1 MPLLSICCVTYNH
14 KKYIRQCL
22 DSFLMQKTNFKF
34 EIIIHDD
41 ASTDGT
47 ADIIKEY
54 YEKYPDIIK
63 PIFQTENQFSQG
75 KSISKT
81 FIYPRIKGKYVA
93 LCEGDDYW
101 TDPYKL
107 QKQVDFLEANP
118 DYSIC
123 FHSVK
128 VTHESASTK
137 SYIYPQMKKS
147 RKGFTFNTLLNWN
160 FIQTNS
166 VVYRWRFHNENF
178 NDIIPDGILPGDWY
192 LHLCHAKIGKI
203 GFLRDVMSV
212 YRRHPEGIWSDSEI
226 DNRNRNRKYGTKI
239 IKFHD
244 TVYKKMS
251 SCSKKYLNNIYL
263 PTFIMLTDNYI
274 SFGDID
280 ILMKIKDDYPDIWEK
295 SLSLKHNQV
304 VKEKKYKRYY
314 KFLLIISAIEFL
326 ILILLLIYK

>member
-107 QKQVDFLEANP
+107 QKQV
-118 DYSIC
+118 
-123 FHSVK
+123 V
-128 VTHESASTK
+128 ES
-137 SYIYPQMKKS
+137 
-147 RKGFTFNTLLNWN
+147 F
-160 FIQTNS
+160 
-166 VVYRWRFHNENF
+166 
-178 NDIIPDGILPGDWY
+178 
-192 LHLCHAKIGKI
+192 
-203 GFLRDVMSV
+203 
-212 YRRHPEGIWSDSEI
+212 
-226 DNRNRNRKYGTKI
+226 
-239 IKFHD
+239 
-244 TVYKKMS
+244 
-251 SCSKKYLNNIYL
+251 
-263 PTFIMLTDNYI
+263 
-274 SFGDID
+274 
-280 ILMKIKDDYPDIWEK
+280 
-295 SLSLKHNQV
+295 SL
-304 VKEKKYKRYY
+304 
-314 KFLLIISAIEFL
+314 
-326 ILILLLIYK
+326 